1 LPRLHQ
7 PAGSNSIY
15 FPLFLKAKNTMK
27 KTSFYQARCETPAK
41 YDGKCD
47 KELILMQAT
56 IKNEHS
62 NYIIDSRK
70 STMFKKLI

>member
-1 LPRLHQ
+1 
-7 PAGSNSIY
+7 
-15 FPLFLKAKNTMK
+15 MK